1 MTDLVDDLRSAV
13 MDAAAIEGLAPE
25 RGKRMAL
32 AVCLSIQREWG
43 ASRPYVRSARAHRD
57 GEIVRAVARG
67 ETLERAARLT
77 GVSVRTVRRALQRS
91 SMGPVEWEL

>member
-13 MDAAAIEGLAPE
+13 LDAAAIEGLAPE
-25 RGKRMAL
+25 CGKRMAL

-67 ETLERAARLT
+67 ETLERGHGSRPAPV
-77 GVSVRTVRRALQRS
+77 VS
-91 SMGPVEWEL
+91 GPKCSRPHDRQSHSPQ